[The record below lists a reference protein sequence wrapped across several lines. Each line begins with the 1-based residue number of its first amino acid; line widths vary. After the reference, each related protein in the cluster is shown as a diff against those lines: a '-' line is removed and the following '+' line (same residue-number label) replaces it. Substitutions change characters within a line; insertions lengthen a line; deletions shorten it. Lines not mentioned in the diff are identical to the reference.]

1 MSQAGLSWL
10 MALGTVLA
18 PASGDVDLAKSAGPG
33 SDAHWAGRRVA
44 DVLPAAEIERVVL
57 LKALTSTT
65 AAHDLAGIRR
75 ILRQAAEQKFLDQAP
90 RQGLLRLGREDSI
103 WEAVLVVRDGAVFG
117 FVADGEHA
125 CLRAADGQGGCFA
138 LPRAAQE

>member
-44 DVLPAAEIERVVL
+44 DVLPADAIERVVL

-65 AAHDLAGIRR
+65 AAHDLVGIRR

-103 WEAVLVVRDGAVFG
+103 WEAVLEVRDAAVFG

-125 CLRAADGQGGCFA
+125 CLRAADGRGGCFA
-138 LPRAAQE
+138 LPRAAPE

>member
-44 DVLPAAEIERVVL
+44 DVLPADAIERVVL

-65 AAHDLAGIRR
+65 A
-75 ILRQAAEQKFLDQAP
+75 
-90 RQGLLRLGREDSI
+90 
-103 WEAVLVVRDGAVFG
+103 VRSSSRSTG
-117 FVADGEHA
+117 
-125 CLRAADGQGGCFA
+125 
-138 LPRAAQE
+138 